1 MDPIMIGIAAVVI
14 LVIVAGVFLMKKGK
28 NETTVDT
35 QTQVKRPKTLAEQQR
50 ELELQRQSHMPS
62 PATPDLSQTTLQT
75 VQTPNIAESAQ
86 HELQAAEQ
94 LIQTQDYDGA
104 ITTLRRALK
113 NHPSHSELNFTLLNS
128 YALAKDYQHF
138 NTFYLEVLALNDAD
152 LTTQANNL
160 KMLVDEEQR
169 ISARSTVMTDTAEAV
184 ESDGLDFDLPG
195 FKQDSDKPAIN
206 STLQVAMPS
215 VTEAAQPANPVDGI
229 SNNADNELDFDFA
242 LDVPETKIAPVT
254 PVPPATK
261 PTTETTAAQPQSNE
275 LTFADFDF
283 DLPSNEPAT
292 AETVPA
298 PALESPTEIFAPIDE
313 PVTTASASNV
323 NNNNNAIS
331 DSDFDFDFSLP
342 ETQSTP
348 TATATA
354 PMLTSPTAAPS
365 ADNNIADDFDFDF
378 ALDVPETKIA
388 PVTPVPPATKPTT
401 ETTAAQPQSNE
412 LTFADF
418 DFDLPSNEPAT
429 AETVPAPALESPT
442 EIFAP
447 IDEPVTT
454 ASASNV
460 NNNNN
465 AISDSDFDFDFS
477 LPETQ
482 STPTATATA
491 PMLTSPTA
499 APSADN
505 NIADDFD
512 FDFELN
518 AEPAVTVT
526 PTNDATTETDLSF
539 GASDIKASSNLTSD
553 AATSVPF
560 ASDEATDIAS
570 FALDDELLRQAEA
583 ASLAKPATPSVAEPV
598 VDLAE
603 VSAPEVK
610 APKPSDSL
618 LISDDMFDLSFDD
631 STTQAATPANTQTTT
646 TPIASPE
653 TTSIADNAI
662 STTAPVVE
670 DLSAIL
676 DVIKDIDTDTL
687 NVDLAEQYVNL
698 GEYDSAKRLLDEIK
712 DSNNTALVERAT
724 ALRQRIA

>member
-14 LVIVAGVFLMKKGK
+14 LVVIAGVFLMKKGK
-28 NETTVDT
+28 NQTTVDT

-50 ELELQRQSHMPS
+50 ELELQRQSQQPS
-62 PATPDLSQTTLQT
+62 PYAA
-75 VQTPNIAESAQ
+75 PNLPQST
-86 HELQAAEQ
+86 LQAA
-94 LIQTQDYDGA
+94 QT
-104 ITTLRRALK
+104 
-113 NHPSHSELNFTLLNS
+113 LNLN
-128 YALAKDYQHF
+128 A
-138 NTFYLEVLALNDAD
+138 
-152 LTTQANNL
+152 QANNL
-160 KMLVDEEQR
+160 KTLVDEEQS
-169 ISARSTVMTDTAEAV
+169 INARSTAMTHTAEAV
-184 ESDGLDFDLPG
+184 EPDGLDFDLPG

-206 STLQVAMPS
+206 STLHVVRPTVTQV
-215 VTEAAQPANPVDGI
+215 AQPANPVDGI
-229 SNNADNELDFDFA
+229 SSKADNELDFDFA
-242 LDVPETKIAPVT
+242 LDVPETKIAPLPT
-254 PVPPATK
+254 ATE
-261 PTTETTAAQPQSNE
+261 PTTETTAAQSQSNE
-275 LTFADFDF
+275 FTFDDFDF
-283 DLPSNEPAT
+283 DPPSKEPAT
-292 AETVPA
+292 AATVAA

-331 DSDFDFDFSLP
+331 DSGFDFDFSLP

-348 TATATA
+348 A
-354 PMLTSPTAAPS
+354 
-365 ADNNIADDFDFDF
+365 
-378 ALDVPETKIA
+378 
-388 PVTPVPPATKPTT
+388 
-401 ETTAAQPQSNE
+401 
-412 LTFADF
+412 
-418 DFDLPSNEPAT
+418 
-429 AETVPAPALESPT
+429 
-442 EIFAP
+442 
-447 IDEPVTT
+447 
-454 ASASNV
+454 
-460 NNNNN
+460 
-465 AISDSDFDFDFS
+465 
-477 LPETQ
+477 
-482 STPTATATA
+482 ATATA

-518 AEPAVTVT
+518 AKPAVTVT
-526 PTNDATTETDLSF
+526 PTNDATTEADLSF
-539 GASDIKASSNLTSD
+539 DASDIKASSNLTSD
-553 AATSVPF
+553 AVTSVPV

-603 VSAPEVK
+603 VN

-646 TPIASPE
+646 TRTASLE
-653 TTSIADNAI
+653 TTSIADKA
-662 STTAPVVE
+662 SLTTAPVVE
-670 DLSAIL
+670 DLSEIL

>member
-195 FKQDSDKPAIN
+195 FKQDSDKPAVN
-206 STLQVAMPS
+206 STLQVVMPS
-215 VTEAAQPANPVDGI
+215 VTEVAQPATLANGV

-254 PVPPATK
+254 PVPPETK
-261 PTTETTAAQPQSNE
+261 PTTETTAAQPQSDE
-275 LTFADFDF
+275 LTFDDFDF
-283 DLPSNEPAT
+283 DLPSKEPAT
-292 AETVPA
+292 AKTVAA

-313 PVTTASASNV
+313 PVATTLASNV
-323 NNNNNAIS
+323 NHEAIS

-342 ETQSTP
+342 DTPST
-348 TATATA
+348 TATTA
-354 PMLTSPTAAPS
+354 VEPMTTTSAAPS
-365 ADNNIADDFDFDF
+365 ADNIADEF
-378 ALDVPETKIA
+378 
-388 PVTPVPPATKPTT
+388 
-401 ETTAAQPQSNE
+401 
-412 LTFADF
+412 DF
-418 DFDLPSNEPAT
+418 DFDL
-429 AETVPAPALESPT
+429 
-442 EIFAP
+442 
-447 IDEPVTT
+447 
-454 ASASNV
+454 
-460 NNNNN
+460 
-465 AISDSDFDFDFS
+465 
-477 LPETQ
+477 
-482 STPTATATA
+482 
-491 PMLTSPTA
+491 
-499 APSADN
+499 
-505 NIADDFD
+505 
-512 FDFELN
+512 N
-518 AEPAVTVT
+518 AEPAVT
-526 PTNDATTETDLSF
+526 PTNDATTEADLSF
-539 GASDIKASSNLTSD
+539 DASDTKASNNLVSD
-553 AATSVPF
+553 AATSVPV

-570 FALDDELLRQAEA
+570 FDLDDELLRQAEA
-583 ASLAKPATPSVAEPV
+583 ATLATPATPSVAEPV

-603 VSAPEVK
+603 VSAPSQ
-610 APKPSDSL
+610 SDSL
-618 LISDDMFDLSFDD
+618 LISDDMFDFALDDDTTKAQDPTLNVLVTEPIPSDDLIDLSFDD
-631 STTQAATPANTQTTT
+631 ADTQATNQTTT
-646 TPIASPE
+646 TPTASLE
-653 TTSIADNAI
+653 TTSVADNA
-662 STTAPVVE
+662 SLTTAPVIE

>member
-28 NETTVDT
+28 SQTTVDT

-50 ELELQRQSHMPS
+50 ELELQRQSQQPS
-62 PATPDLSQTTLQT
+62 PYAAPNLPQSTLQT
-75 VQTPNIAESAQ
+75 AQ
-86 HELQAAEQ
+86 
-94 LIQTQDYDGA
+94 
-104 ITTLRRALK
+104 
-113 NHPSHSELNFTLLNS
+113 NLNLN
-128 YALAKDYQHF
+128 A
-138 NTFYLEVLALNDAD
+138 
-152 LTTQANNL
+152 QANNL
-160 KMLVDEEQR
+160 KTLVDEEQS
-169 ISARSTVMTDTAEAV
+169 INARSTAMTHTAEAV

-195 FKQDSDKPAIN
+195 FNNQDNKQDSDKPAIN
-206 STLQVAMPS
+206 STSQVAMPS
-215 VTEAAQPANPVDGI
+215 VTEMAQPATLANGA

-254 PVPPATK
+254 PVPPETD
-261 PTTETTAAQPQSNE
+261 PTTETTAAQPQSDE
-275 LTFADFDF
+275 LTFDDFDF

-292 AETVPA
+292 AKTVAA
-298 PALESPTEIFAPIDE
+298 PALESPTEIVTPVKE
-313 PVTTASASNV
+313 ESVTTTLASNV
-323 NNNNNAIS
+323 NNEAIS
-331 DSDFDFDFSLP
+331 DSGFDFDFSLP

-348 TATATA
+348 AATATA
-354 PMLTSPTAAPS
+354 PMLTT
-365 ADNNIADDFDFDF
+365 
-378 ALDVPETKIA
+378 
-388 PVTPVPPATKPTT
+388 
-401 ETTAAQPQSNE
+401 
-412 LTFADF
+412 
-418 DFDLPSNEPAT
+418 
-429 AETVPAPALESPT
+429 
-442 EIFAP
+442 
-447 IDEPVTT
+447 
-454 ASASNV
+454 
-460 NNNNN
+460 
-465 AISDSDFDFDFS
+465 
-477 LPETQ
+477 
-482 STPTATATA
+482 
-491 PMLTSPTA
+491 PTA

-526 PTNDATTETDLSF
+526 PTNDATTEAALSF
-539 GASDIKASSNLTSD
+539 DTSDIKSSSNLTSD
-553 AATSVPF
+553 AVTSVPV

-603 VSAPEVK
+603 VN

-653 TTSIADNAI
+653 TTSIADKA
-662 STTAPVVE
+662 SLTTAPVVE
-670 DLSAIL
+670 DLSEIL

>member
-14 LVIVAGVFLMKKGK
+14 LVVIAGVFLMKKGK
-28 NETTVDT
+28 SQTTVDT

-50 ELELQRQSHMPS
+50 ELELQRQSQTPS
-62 PATPDLSQTTLQT
+62 PAA
-75 VQTPNIAESAQ
+75 PNLPQST
-86 HELQAAEQ
+86 LQAA
-94 LIQTQDYDGA
+94 QT
-104 ITTLRRALK
+104 
-113 NHPSHSELNFTLLNS
+113 LNLN
-128 YALAKDYQHF
+128 A
-138 NTFYLEVLALNDAD
+138 
-152 LTTQANNL
+152 QANNL
-160 KMLVDEEQR
+160 KTLVDEDQS
-169 ISARSTVMTDTAEAV
+169 INARSTAMTHTAEAV
-184 ESDGLDFDLPG
+184 EPDGLDFDLPG

-206 STLQVAMPS
+206 STLHVVRPTVTQV
-215 VTEAAQPANPVDGI
+215 AQPANPVDGI
-229 SNNADNELDFDFA
+229 SSKADNELDFDFA
-242 LDVPETKIAPVT
+242 LDVPETKIAPLPT
-254 PVPPATK
+254 ATE
-261 PTTETTAAQPQSNE
+261 PTTETTAAQSQSNE
-275 LTFADFDF
+275 FTFDDFDF
-283 DLPSNEPAT
+283 DPPSKEPAT
-292 AETVPA
+292 AATVAA

-313 PVTTASASNV
+313 PVTTTLASNV
-323 NNNNNAIS
+323 NNEAIS
-331 DSDFDFDFSLP
+331 DSGFDFDFSLP

-348 TATATA
+348 AATATA
-354 PMLTSPTAAPS
+354 PMLTT
-365 ADNNIADDFDFDF
+365 
-378 ALDVPETKIA
+378 
-388 PVTPVPPATKPTT
+388 
-401 ETTAAQPQSNE
+401 
-412 LTFADF
+412 
-418 DFDLPSNEPAT
+418 
-429 AETVPAPALESPT
+429 
-442 EIFAP
+442 
-447 IDEPVTT
+447 
-454 ASASNV
+454 
-460 NNNNN
+460 
-465 AISDSDFDFDFS
+465 
-477 LPETQ
+477 
-482 STPTATATA
+482 
-491 PMLTSPTA
+491 PTA

-526 PTNDATTETDLSF
+526 PTNDATTEADLSF
-539 GASDIKASSNLTSD
+539 DTSDIKSSSNLTSD
-553 AATSVPF
+553 AVTSVPV

-603 VSAPEVK
+603 VN

-653 TTSIADNAI
+653 TTSIADKA
-662 STTAPVVE
+662 SLKTAPVVE
-670 DLSAIL
+670 DLSEIL

>member
-28 NETTVDT
+28 SQTTVDT

-50 ELELQRQSHMPS
+50 ELELQRQSQQPS
-62 PATPDLSQTTLQT
+62 PYAAPNLPQSTLQAAKT
-75 VQTPNIAESAQ
+75 LKTAENVH

-94 LIQTQDYDGA
+94 LIQNQDYDGA

-113 NHPSHSELNFTLLNS
+113 NHPSHSELNFTLLNT

-138 NTFYLEVLALNDAD
+138 NSFYLEVLALNDID

-160 KMLVDEEQR
+160 KTLVDEEQS
-169 ISARSTVMTDTAEAV
+169 INARSTAMTHTAEAV
-184 ESDGLDFDLPG
+184 EPDGLDFDLPG

-206 STLQVAMPS
+206 STLHVVRPTVTQV
-215 VTEAAQPANPVDGI
+215 AQPANPVDGI
-229 SNNADNELDFDFA
+229 SSKADNELDFDFA
-242 LDVPETKIAPVT
+242 LDVPETKIAPVV

-261 PTTETTAAQPQSNE
+261 PTTETTAAQSQSNE
-275 LTFADFDF
+275 FTFDDFDF
-283 DLPSNEPAT
+283 DPPSKEPAT
-292 AETVPA
+292 AATVAA

-331 DSDFDFDFSLP
+331 DSGFDFDFSLP

-348 TATATA
+348 AATATA
-354 PMLTSPTAAPS
+354 PMLTT
-365 ADNNIADDFDFDF
+365 
-378 ALDVPETKIA
+378 
-388 PVTPVPPATKPTT
+388 
-401 ETTAAQPQSNE
+401 
-412 LTFADF
+412 
-418 DFDLPSNEPAT
+418 
-429 AETVPAPALESPT
+429 
-442 EIFAP
+442 
-447 IDEPVTT
+447 
-454 ASASNV
+454 
-460 NNNNN
+460 
-465 AISDSDFDFDFS
+465 
-477 LPETQ
+477 
-482 STPTATATA
+482 
-491 PMLTSPTA
+491 PTA

-526 PTNDATTETDLSF
+526 PTNDATTEAALSF
-539 GASDIKASSNLTSD
+539 DTSDIKSSSNLTSD
-553 AATSVPF
+553 AVTSVPV

-603 VSAPEVK
+603 VN

-653 TTSIADNAI
+653 TTSIADKA
-662 STTAPVVE
+662 SLTTAPVVE
-670 DLSAIL
+670 DLSEIL

>member
-28 NETTVDT
+28 SQTTVAT
-35 QTQVKRPKTLAEQQR
+35 QTQAKRPKTLAEQQR

-215 VTEAAQPANPVDGI
+215 VTQVAQSATLANGV
-229 SNNADNELDFDFA
+229 SSNADNKLDFDFA
-242 LDVPETKIAPVT
+242 LDAPETKIAPVA
-254 PVPPATK
+254 PVPPATE
-261 PTTETTAAQPQSNE
+261 PTTETTAAQSQSNE
-275 LTFADFDF
+275 LTFDDFDF
-283 DLPSNEPAT
+283 DLPSKEPAT

-313 PVTTASASNV
+313 PVATTLASNV
-323 NNNNNAIS
+323 NHEAIS

-342 ETQSTP
+342 DTPST
-348 TATATA
+348 TATTA
-354 PMLTSPTAAPS
+354 VEPMTTTSAAPS
-365 ADNNIADDFDFDF
+365 ADNIADEF
-378 ALDVPETKIA
+378 
-388 PVTPVPPATKPTT
+388 
-401 ETTAAQPQSNE
+401 
-412 LTFADF
+412 DF
-418 DFDLPSNEPAT
+418 DFDL
-429 AETVPAPALESPT
+429 
-442 EIFAP
+442 
-447 IDEPVTT
+447 
-454 ASASNV
+454 
-460 NNNNN
+460 
-465 AISDSDFDFDFS
+465 
-477 LPETQ
+477 
-482 STPTATATA
+482 
-491 PMLTSPTA
+491 
-499 APSADN
+499 
-505 NIADDFD
+505 
-512 FDFELN
+512 N
-518 AEPAVTVT
+518 AEPAVT
-526 PTNDATTETDLSF
+526 PTNDATTEADLSF
-539 GASDIKASSNLTSD
+539 DASDTKASSNLTSD
-553 AATSVPF
+553 AATSVPV
-560 ASDEATDIAS
+560 ASDEATDITS
-570 FALDDELLRQAEA
+570 FALNDELLRQAEA
-583 ASLAKPATPSVAEPV
+583 ATLATPATPSVAEPV

-603 VSAPEVK
+603 VSAPSQ
-610 APKPSDSL
+610 SDSL
-618 LISDDMFDLSFDD
+618 LISDDMFDFALDDDTTKAQDPTLNVLVTEPIPSDDLIDLSFDD
-631 STTQAATPANTQTTT
+631 ADTQATNQTTT
-646 TPIASPE
+646 TPTASLE
-653 TTSIADNAI
+653 TTSVADNA
-662 STTAPVVE
+662 SLTTAPVIE

>member
-28 NETTVDT
+28 SQTTVDT

-50 ELELQRQSHMPS
+50 ELELQRQSQQPS
-62 PATPDLSQTTLQT
+62 PYAA
-75 VQTPNIAESAQ
+75 PNLPQST
-86 HELQAAEQ
+86 LQAA
-94 LIQTQDYDGA
+94 QT
-104 ITTLRRALK
+104 
-113 NHPSHSELNFTLLNS
+113 LNLN
-128 YALAKDYQHF
+128 A
-138 NTFYLEVLALNDAD
+138 
-152 LTTQANNL
+152 QANNL
-160 KMLVDEEQR
+160 KTLVDEEQS
-169 ISARSTVMTDTAEAV
+169 INARSTAMTHTAEAV
-184 ESDGLDFDLPG
+184 EPDGLDFDLPG

-206 STLQVAMPS
+206 STLHVVRPTVTQV
-215 VTEAAQPANPVDGI
+215 AQPANPVDGI
-229 SNNADNELDFDFA
+229 SSKADNELDFDFA
-242 LDVPETKIAPVT
+242 LDVPETKIAPLPT
-254 PVPPATK
+254 ATE
-261 PTTETTAAQPQSNE
+261 PTTETTAAQSQSNE
-275 LTFADFDF
+275 FTFDDFDF
-283 DLPSNEPAT
+283 DPPSKEPAT
-292 AETVPA
+292 AATVAA

-331 DSDFDFDFSLP
+331 DSGFDFDFSLP

-348 TATATA
+348 AATATA
-354 PMLTSPTAAPS
+354 PMLTT
-365 ADNNIADDFDFDF
+365 
-378 ALDVPETKIA
+378 
-388 PVTPVPPATKPTT
+388 
-401 ETTAAQPQSNE
+401 
-412 LTFADF
+412 
-418 DFDLPSNEPAT
+418 
-429 AETVPAPALESPT
+429 
-442 EIFAP
+442 
-447 IDEPVTT
+447 
-454 ASASNV
+454 
-460 NNNNN
+460 
-465 AISDSDFDFDFS
+465 
-477 LPETQ
+477 
-482 STPTATATA
+482 
-491 PMLTSPTA
+491 PTA

-526 PTNDATTETDLSF
+526 PTNDATTEAALSF
-539 GASDIKASSNLTSD
+539 DTSDIKSSSNLTSD
-553 AATSVPF
+553 AVTSVPV

-603 VSAPEVK
+603 VN

-646 TPIASPE
+646 TPTASPE
-653 TTSIADNAI
+653 TTSIADKA
-662 STTAPVVE
+662 SLTTAPVVE

>member
-28 NETTVDT
+28 SQTTVDT

-50 ELELQRQSHMPS
+50 ELELQRQSQQPS
-62 PATPDLSQTTLQT
+62 PYAA
-75 VQTPNIAESAQ
+75 PNLPQST
-86 HELQAAEQ
+86 LQAA
-94 LIQTQDYDGA
+94 QT
-104 ITTLRRALK
+104 
-113 NHPSHSELNFTLLNS
+113 LNLN
-128 YALAKDYQHF
+128 A
-138 NTFYLEVLALNDAD
+138 
-152 LTTQANNL
+152 QANNL
-160 KMLVDEEQR
+160 KTLVDEEQS
-169 ISARSTVMTDTAEAV
+169 INARSTAMTHTAEAV
-184 ESDGLDFDLPG
+184 EPDGLDFDLPG

-206 STLQVAMPS
+206 STLHVVRPTVTQV
-215 VTEAAQPANPVDGI
+215 AQPANPVDGI
-229 SNNADNELDFDFA
+229 SSKADNELDFDFA
-242 LDVPETKIAPVT
+242 LDVPETKIAPLPT
-254 PVPPATK
+254 ATE
-261 PTTETTAAQPQSNE
+261 PTTETTAAQSQSNE
-275 LTFADFDF
+275 FTFDDFDF
-283 DLPSNEPAT
+283 DPPSKEPAT
-292 AETVPA
+292 AATVAA

-331 DSDFDFDFSLP
+331 DSGFDFDFSLP

-348 TATATA
+348 AATATA
-354 PMLTSPTAAPS
+354 PMLTT
-365 ADNNIADDFDFDF
+365 
-378 ALDVPETKIA
+378 
-388 PVTPVPPATKPTT
+388 
-401 ETTAAQPQSNE
+401 
-412 LTFADF
+412 
-418 DFDLPSNEPAT
+418 
-429 AETVPAPALESPT
+429 
-442 EIFAP
+442 
-447 IDEPVTT
+447 
-454 ASASNV
+454 
-460 NNNNN
+460 
-465 AISDSDFDFDFS
+465 
-477 LPETQ
+477 
-482 STPTATATA
+482 
-491 PMLTSPTA
+491 PTA

-526 PTNDATTETDLSF
+526 PTNDATTEAALSF
-539 GASDIKASSNLTSD
+539 DTSDIKSSSNLTSD
-553 AATSVPF
+553 AVTSVPV

-603 VSAPEVK
+603 VN

-646 TPIASPE
+646 TPTASPE
-653 TTSIADNAI
+653 TTSIADKA
-662 STTAPVVE
+662 SLTTAPVVE
-670 DLSAIL
+670 DLSEIL

-712 DSNNTALVERAT
+712 DSNNTALVERAA

>member
-1 MDPIMIGIAAVVI
+1 MDPIMMGIAAVVI

-28 NETTVDT
+28 NQATVDT

-50 ELELQRQSHMPS
+50 ELELQRQSQMPS
-62 PATPDLSQTTLQT
+62 PAAPDLPQTTLQT
-75 VQTPNIAESAQ
+75 VQTLNTAENAQ

-113 NHPSHSELNFTLLNS
+113 NHPSHSGLNFTLLNS

-138 NTFYLEVLALNDAD
+138 NTFYPEILALNDAD

-169 ISARSTVMTDTAEAV
+169 ITARSTTMTHTAEAV
-184 ESDGLDFDLPG
+184 EPDGLDFDLPG

-206 STLQVAMPS
+206 STSQVAMPS
-215 VTEAAQPANPVDGI
+215 VTEAAQPATLANGA

-242 LDVPETKIAPVT
+242 LDVPETKIAPVA

-261 PTTETTAAQPQSNE
+261 PTTETTAAQSQSNE
-275 LTFADFDF
+275 LTFDDFDF
-283 DLPSNEPAT
+283 ELPSKEPAT
-292 AETVPA
+292 AETVPS
-298 PALESPTEIFAPIDE
+298 PVLESPTEIFAPIDE
-313 PVTTASASNV
+313 PVTTTSASNV
-323 NNNNNAIS
+323 NNEAIS

-342 ETQSTP
+342 ETQST
-348 TATATA
+348 TATTAAA
-354 PMLTSPTAAPS
+354 PMITTPTAAPR
-365 ADNNIADDFDFDF
+365 
-378 ALDVPETKIA
+378 
-388 PVTPVPPATKPTT
+388 
-401 ETTAAQPQSNE
+401 
-412 LTFADF
+412 
-418 DFDLPSNEPAT
+418 
-429 AETVPAPALESPT
+429 
-442 EIFAP
+442 
-447 IDEPVTT
+447 
-454 ASASNV
+454 
-460 NNNNN
+460 
-465 AISDSDFDFDFS
+465 
-477 LPETQ
+477 
-482 STPTATATA
+482 
-491 PMLTSPTA
+491 
-499 APSADN
+499 ADN

-518 AEPAVTVT
+518 VEPAVT
-526 PTNDATTETDLSF
+526 PNNDATTEAVLSF
-539 GASDIKASSNLTSD
+539 DASDTKASSNLTSD
-553 AATSVPF
+553 AVTSVPV

-570 FALDDELLRQAEA
+570 FDLDDELLLQAEA
-583 ASLAKPATPSVAEPV
+583 ATLATAATPSVAEPV

-603 VSAPEVK
+603 VKAPREVK
-610 APKPSDSL
+610 APSQSDSL
-618 LISDDMFDLSFDD
+618 LISDDMFDFALDDDTTKAQDATSNVLVTEPVTSDDLIDLSFDD
-631 STTQAATPANTQTTT
+631 ASTQANTQTTT
-646 TPIASPE
+646 TPTASPE
-653 TTSIADNAI
+653 TPSVADNA
-662 STTAPVVE
+662 SLTTAPVVE

>member
-28 NETTVDT
+28 SQTTVDT

-50 ELELQRQSHMPS
+50 ELELQRQSQQPS
-62 PATPDLSQTTLQT
+62 PYAA
-75 VQTPNIAESAQ
+75 PNLPQST
-86 HELQAAEQ
+86 LQAA
-94 LIQTQDYDGA
+94 QT
-104 ITTLRRALK
+104 
-113 NHPSHSELNFTLLNS
+113 LNLN
-128 YALAKDYQHF
+128 A
-138 NTFYLEVLALNDAD
+138 
-152 LTTQANNL
+152 QANNL
-160 KMLVDEEQR
+160 KTLVDEEQS
-169 ISARSTVMTDTAEAV
+169 INARSTAMTHTAEAV
-184 ESDGLDFDLPG
+184 EPDGLDFDLPG

-206 STLQVAMPS
+206 STLHVVRPTVTQV
-215 VTEAAQPANPVDGI
+215 AQPANPVDGI
-229 SNNADNELDFDFA
+229 SSKADNELDFDFA
-242 LDVPETKIAPVT
+242 LDVPETKIAPLPT
-254 PVPPATK
+254 ATE
-261 PTTETTAAQPQSNE
+261 PTTETTAAQSQSNE
-275 LTFADFDF
+275 FTFDDFDF
-283 DLPSNEPAT
+283 DPPSKEPAT
-292 AETVPA
+292 AATVAA

-348 TATATA
+348 AATATA
-354 PMLTSPTAAPS
+354 PMLTT
-365 ADNNIADDFDFDF
+365 
-378 ALDVPETKIA
+378 
-388 PVTPVPPATKPTT
+388 
-401 ETTAAQPQSNE
+401 
-412 LTFADF
+412 
-418 DFDLPSNEPAT
+418 
-429 AETVPAPALESPT
+429 
-442 EIFAP
+442 
-447 IDEPVTT
+447 
-454 ASASNV
+454 
-460 NNNNN
+460 
-465 AISDSDFDFDFS
+465 
-477 LPETQ
+477 
-482 STPTATATA
+482 
-491 PMLTSPTA
+491 PTA

-526 PTNDATTETDLSF
+526 PTNDATTEAALSF
-539 GASDIKASSNLTSD
+539 DTSDIKSSSNLTSD
-553 AATSVPF
+553 AVTSVPV

-603 VSAPEVK
+603 VN

-653 TTSIADNAI
+653 TTSIADKA
-662 STTAPVVE
+662 SLTTAPVVE
-670 DLSAIL
+670 DLSEIL

-712 DSNNTALVERAT
+712 DSNNTALVERAA

>member
-14 LVIVAGVFLMKKGK
+14 LVIVAGVFLIKKGK

-215 VTEAAQPANPVDGI
+215 VTQVAQSATLANGV
-229 SNNADNELDFDFA
+229 SSNADNKLDFDFA
-242 LDVPETKIAPVT
+242 LDAPETKIAPVA
-254 PVPPATK
+254 PVPPATE
-261 PTTETTAAQPQSNE
+261 PTTETTAAQSQSNE
-275 LTFADFDF
+275 LTFDDFDF
-283 DLPSNEPAT
+283 DLPSKEPAT

-313 PVTTASASNV
+313 PVATTLASNV
-323 NNNNNAIS
+323 NHEAIS
-331 DSDFDFDFSLP
+331 DSEFDFDFSLP
-342 ETQSTP
+342 DTPST
-348 TATATA
+348 TATTA
-354 PMLTSPTAAPS
+354 VEPMTTTSAAPS
-365 ADNNIADDFDFDF
+365 ADNIADEF
-378 ALDVPETKIA
+378 
-388 PVTPVPPATKPTT
+388 
-401 ETTAAQPQSNE
+401 
-412 LTFADF
+412 DF
-418 DFDLPSNEPAT
+418 DFDL
-429 AETVPAPALESPT
+429 
-442 EIFAP
+442 
-447 IDEPVTT
+447 
-454 ASASNV
+454 
-460 NNNNN
+460 
-465 AISDSDFDFDFS
+465 
-477 LPETQ
+477 
-482 STPTATATA
+482 
-491 PMLTSPTA
+491 
-499 APSADN
+499 
-505 NIADDFD
+505 
-512 FDFELN
+512 N
-518 AEPAVTVT
+518 AEPAVT
-526 PTNDATTETDLSF
+526 PTNDATTEADLSF
-539 GASDIKASSNLTSD
+539 DASDTKASNNLVSD
-553 AATSVPF
+553 AATSVPV

-570 FALDDELLRQAEA
+570 FDLDDELLRQAEA
-583 ASLAKPATPSVAEPV
+583 ATLATPATPSVAEPV

-603 VSAPEVK
+603 VSAPSQ
-610 APKPSDSL
+610 SDSL
-618 LISDDMFDLSFDD
+618 LISDDMFDFALDDDTTKAQDPTLNVLVTEPIPSDDLIDLSFDD
-631 STTQAATPANTQTTT
+631 ADTQATNQTTT
-646 TPIASPE
+646 TPTASLE
-653 TTSIADNAI
+653 TTSVADNA
-662 STTAPVVE
+662 SLTTAPVIE

>member
-215 VTEAAQPANPVDGI
+215 VTQVAQSATLANGV
-229 SNNADNELDFDFA
+229 SSNADNKLDFDFA
-242 LDVPETKIAPVT
+242 LDAPETKIAPVA
-254 PVPPATK
+254 PVPPATE
-261 PTTETTAAQPQSNE
+261 PTTETTAAQSQSNE
-275 LTFADFDF
+275 LTFDDFDF
-283 DLPSNEPAT
+283 DLPSKEPAT

-298 PALESPTEIFAPIDE
+298 PVLESPTEIVAPIDQ
-313 PVTTASASNV
+313 PVATTLASNV
-323 NNNNNAIS
+323 NDEAIS

-342 ETQSTP
+342 DTPST
-348 TATATA
+348 TATTA
-354 PMLTSPTAAPS
+354 VEPMTTTSAAPS
-365 ADNNIADDFDFDF
+365 ADNIADEFDFDFD
-378 ALDVPETKIA
+378 
-388 PVTPVPPATKPTT
+388 
-401 ETTAAQPQSNE
+401 
-412 LTFADF
+412 
-418 DFDLPSNEPAT
+418 
-429 AETVPAPALESPT
+429 
-442 EIFAP
+442 
-447 IDEPVTT
+447 
-454 ASASNV
+454 
-460 NNNNN
+460 
-465 AISDSDFDFDFS
+465 
-477 LPETQ
+477 
-482 STPTATATA
+482 
-491 PMLTSPTA
+491 
-499 APSADN
+499 
-505 NIADDFD
+505 
-512 FDFELN
+512 LN
-518 AEPAVTVT
+518 AEPAVT
-526 PTNDATTETDLSF
+526 PTHDATTEADLSF
-539 GASDIKASSNLTSD
+539 DASDTKASNNLVSD
-553 AATSVPF
+553 AATSVPV

-570 FALDDELLRQAEA
+570 FDLDDELLRQAEA
-583 ASLAKPATPSVAEPV
+583 ATLATPATPSVAEPV

-603 VSAPEVK
+603 VSTPSQ
-610 APKPSDSL
+610 SDSL
-618 LISDDMFDLSFDD
+618 LISDDMFDFALDDDTTKAQDPTLNVLVTEPIPSDDLIDLSFDD
-631 STTQAATPANTQTTT
+631 ADTQATNQTTT
-646 TPIASPE
+646 TPTASLE
-653 TTSIADNAI
+653 TTSVADNA
-662 STTAPVVE
+662 SLTTAPVIE

>member
-14 LVIVAGVFLMKKGK
+14 LVVVAGVFLMKKGK
-28 NETTVDT
+28 NQTTVDS

-50 ELELQRQSHMPS
+50 ELELQRQSQMPS
-62 PATPDLSQTTLQT
+62 LAAPDLTQTTLQT
-75 VQTPNIAESAQ
+75 AQTLNTAESAQ

-113 NHPSHSELNFTLLNS
+113 NHPSHSGLNFTLLNS

-138 NTFYLEVLALNDAD
+138 NTFYSEVLALNDAD

-160 KMLVDEEQR
+160 KMLVDEEQS
-169 ISARSTVMTDTAEAV
+169 INARSAAMTHTAEAV

-215 VTEAAQPANPVDGI
+215 VTEAAQPATLANGA

-254 PVPPATK
+254 PVPPATE
-261 PTTETTAAQPQSNE
+261 PTTETTAAKSQSNE
-275 LTFADFDF
+275 LTFDDFDF
-283 DLPSNEPAT
+283 DLPSKQPTT
-292 AETVPA
+292 AETVTA

-313 PVTTASASNV
+313 PVTTTSASNV
-323 NNNNNAIS
+323 NNEAIS

-342 ETQSTP
+342 DNPST
-348 TATATA
+348 TAAMPAA
-354 PMLTSPTAAPS
+354 PMLTTPTAAPS
-365 ADNNIADDFDFDF
+365 ADNNIADEF
-378 ALDVPETKIA
+378 
-388 PVTPVPPATKPTT
+388 
-401 ETTAAQPQSNE
+401 
-412 LTFADF
+412 DF
-418 DFDLPSNEPAT
+418 DFDL
-429 AETVPAPALESPT
+429 
-442 EIFAP
+442 
-447 IDEPVTT
+447 
-454 ASASNV
+454 
-460 NNNNN
+460 
-465 AISDSDFDFDFS
+465 
-477 LPETQ
+477 
-482 STPTATATA
+482 
-491 PMLTSPTA
+491 
-499 APSADN
+499 
-505 NIADDFD
+505 
-512 FDFELN
+512 N
-518 AEPAVTVT
+518 AEPAVT
-526 PTNDATTETDLSF
+526 PTNDATTEAALSF
-539 GASDIKASSNLTSD
+539 DASDTKASSNLTSD
-553 AATSVPF
+553 EATSVPV

-570 FALDDELLRQAEA
+570 FDLDDELLLQAEA
-583 ASLAKPATPSVAEPV
+583 ATLATAATPSVAEPV

-603 VSAPEVK
+603 VSAPIEVK
-610 APKPSDSL
+610 APSQSDTL
-618 LISDDMFDLSFDD
+618 LISDDMFDFALDDDTTKDQDATSNVLVTEPTPSDDLIDLSFDD
-631 STTQAATPANTQTTT
+631 TATQANTQTTT
-646 TPIASPE
+646 TPTANLE
-653 TTSIADNAI
+653 TPSIADEGSPTA
-662 STTAPVVE
+662 APVVE

>member
-28 NETTVDT
+28 NQTTVDT

-50 ELELQRQSHMPS
+50 ELELQRQSQQPS
-62 PATPDLSQTTLQT
+62 PYAA
-75 VQTPNIAESAQ
+75 PNLPQST
-86 HELQAAEQ
+86 LQAA
-94 LIQTQDYDGA
+94 QT
-104 ITTLRRALK
+104 
-113 NHPSHSELNFTLLNS
+113 LNLN
-128 YALAKDYQHF
+128 A
-138 NTFYLEVLALNDAD
+138 
-152 LTTQANNL
+152 QANNL
-160 KMLVDEEQR
+160 KTLVDEEQS
-169 ISARSTVMTDTAEAV
+169 INARSTAMTHTAEAV
-184 ESDGLDFDLPG
+184 EPDGLDFDLPG

-206 STLQVAMPS
+206 STLHVVRPTVTQV
-215 VTEAAQPANPVDGI
+215 AQPANPVDGI
-229 SNNADNELDFDFA
+229 SSKADNELDFDFA
-242 LDVPETKIAPVT
+242 LDVPETKIAPLPT
-254 PVPPATK
+254 ATE
-261 PTTETTAAQPQSNE
+261 PTTETTAAQSQSNE
-275 LTFADFDF
+275 FTFDDFDF
-283 DLPSNEPAT
+283 DPPSKEPAT
-292 AETVPA
+292 AATVAA

-331 DSDFDFDFSLP
+331 DSGFDFDFSLP

-348 TATATA
+348 AATATA
-354 PMLTSPTAAPS
+354 PMLTT
-365 ADNNIADDFDFDF
+365 
-378 ALDVPETKIA
+378 
-388 PVTPVPPATKPTT
+388 
-401 ETTAAQPQSNE
+401 
-412 LTFADF
+412 
-418 DFDLPSNEPAT
+418 
-429 AETVPAPALESPT
+429 
-442 EIFAP
+442 
-447 IDEPVTT
+447 
-454 ASASNV
+454 
-460 NNNNN
+460 
-465 AISDSDFDFDFS
+465 
-477 LPETQ
+477 
-482 STPTATATA
+482 
-491 PMLTSPTA
+491 PTA

-526 PTNDATTETDLSF
+526 PTNDATTEAALSF
-539 GASDIKASSNLTSD
+539 DTSDIKSSSNLTSD
-553 AATSVPF
+553 AVTSVPV

-603 VSAPEVK
+603 VN

-646 TPIASPE
+646 TPTASPE
-653 TTSIADNAI
+653 TPSIADNA
-662 STTAPVVE
+662 SLTTAPVVE
-670 DLSAIL
+670 DLSEIL

-712 DSNNTALVERAT
+712 DSNNTALVERAA